1 MIYRKRGEKV
11 KINSIKVKL
20 LSAESGLTVEQLAKS
35 SGVAFATIVKAR
47 NGGNVSAATLV
58 KLARA
63 LGVKPEELLEESE
76 KEGET

>member
-1 MIYRKRGEKV
+1 M

-47 NGGNVSAATLV
+47 NGGNVSEVTLV
-58 KLARA
+58 KIAKA
-63 LGVKPEELLEESE
+63 LGVKPTELLTDQE
-76 KEGET
+76 KGE